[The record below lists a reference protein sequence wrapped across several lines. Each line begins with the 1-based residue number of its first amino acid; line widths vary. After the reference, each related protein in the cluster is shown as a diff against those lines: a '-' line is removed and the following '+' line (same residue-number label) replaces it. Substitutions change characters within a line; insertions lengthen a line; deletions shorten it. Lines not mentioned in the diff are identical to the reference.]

1 MNITV
6 GDKIVCKGG
15 DNRPVSKGDVCT
27 VIAVDT
33 VACTYM
39 FTREDGLKKFGAWS
53 YELFPDDFELY
64 EVKDRPISTGD
75 VCTNVAAGGNCE
87 AENCPDEFELKRSDM
102 SDIENAR
109 QDVEAAEKQ
118 LVEAK
123 LALER
128 AVAEKK
134 NKIGLKIPE
143 MGEVYYKIVEGNL
156 LRQERGYE
164 GNTRYIRSWSSTN
177 QKQNKAFY
185 DALCVMAE
193 MCVQDGIVVPDGE
206 SEYCTISFDF
216 NDGKLDIDH
225 WCWTIGISLFPAFES
240 ERAAQT
246 AINNVGTERVIQCIK
261 TMMFMTPESRG
272 EV

>member
-1 MNITV
+1 MNIKV
-6 GDKIVCKGG
+6 GDNIVCKIGEG
-15 DNRPVSKGDVCT
+15 YMVNAGDVCT
-27 VIAVDT
+27 ITSIRGEVYTFVANKNGRT
-33 VACTYM
+33 VTGWWHPKLYPA
-39 FTREDGLKKFGAWS
+39 
-53 YELFPDDFELY
+53 DFELY
-64 EVKDRPISTGD
+64 EFKDRPISTGD
-75 VCTNVAAGGNCE
+75 VCIMEYCE
-87 AENCPDEFELKRSDM
+87 AENCPDEFELKRSNM
-102 SDIENAR
+102 SDIENAK
-109 QDVEAAEKQ
+109 QAVEAAEKQ

-123 LALER
+123 LALEK
-128 AVAEKK
+128 AEAEKK

-143 MGEVYYKIVEGNL
+143 MGEVYYKIIEGKL
-156 LRQERGYE
+156 FRQERGYE

-216 NDGKLDIDH
+216 SNGKLDIDI
-225 WCWTIGISLFPAFES
+225 WSWTIGISLFPAFET
-240 ERAAQT
+240 ETAAQT